1 MFVKQRFCAKIDRT
15 MILFV
20 FYSSSYILKEDL
32 KLCSSSHILKED
44 FELCSSSYIFKEDLE
59 ELYKEKL

>member
-1 MFVKQRFCAKIDRT
+1 MMFVKQRFCVKIDRT

-20 FYSSSYILKEDL
+20 FY
-32 KLCSSSHILKED
+32 
-44 FELCSSSYIFKEDLE
+44 SSSYIFKEDLE